1 MIGRRKA
8 LILGAG
14 VYLIGACLC
23 TVANNIEMLLVGRIL
38 QGIGVCAAG
47 VMSRA
52 MAKDLCKK
60 KDLPRVLSWISIG
73 MATAPAAA
81 PALGALL
88 YFLCGW
94 RSIFAVLSVVSLLIL
109 AHAYWR
115 MRESLKIQNQQKSV
129 HRHFVL
135 FLSLMMH
142 RNLMAFA
149 LVAAAIQSAWFC
161 YVVIG
166 PFIFFKT
173 LGLGVNDLAYIS
185 LLTAAGVACG
195 GWFSIRFT
203 PKSTP
208 LRLIALGMALCIISG
223 LAMMT
228 FQTQPLHLLSILG
241 PMILFSFGLGVTIPN
256 ATSLALENQERQAG
270 TASALI
276 GFTMMG
282 MSTAV
287 TALINALGL
296 QSTTELG
303 AAIALLS
310 AFAISAALL
319 GMHGRAA

>member
-161 YVVIG
+161 YVVMG

-208 LRLIALGMALCIISG
+208 LRCMH
-223 LAMMT
+223 M
-228 FQTQPLHLLSILG
+228 LHR
-241 PMILFSFGLGVTIPN
+241 P
-256 ATSLALENQERQAG
+256 
-270 TASALI
+270 
-276 GFTMMG
+276 
-282 MSTAV
+282 
-287 TALINALGL
+287 
-296 QSTTELG
+296 
-303 AAIALLS
+303 
-310 AFAISAALL
+310 
-319 GMHGRAA
+319 